1 MRIPDTLLLGVLAF
15 LVGVSADITVSKDL
29 ESVGNL
35 AGETGPAKSENPV
48 LKDVASAGPDII
60 QGIQR
65 STKETTLQTAVSAE
79 NTNRSN
85 ESELE
90 KHGELSAE
98 DESDSNEA
106 DEVPQADMAPLAPHH
121 GRSAAPHG
129 HPHHGAPPAYVTI
142 LRPPPVHP
150 PPPPAPR
157 PLPVY
162 PPRVPKG
169 APRAGG
175 PRRPGSDH
183 GGDKRPP
190 MHYRQGPPAL
200 GKGHKLDKE
209 ERRRLPLRC
218 NKNLRYRTYDGSC
231 NNLHAPCWGR
241 AGESF
246 GRLLKPAYADGLH
259 QPRRGEYGRPLP
271 NPRLVSLA
279 LAGGSWQTSD
289 TEYTFHTDLLTHFGQ
304 LLAHDLTSSA
314 TFTTTQTVNGKTT
327 KAPPKC
333 CGKERPNAECSHIV
347 IHHTDEFYPAGH
359 CMENVRSDCYNAS
372 RTSCAKNSPG
382 PYREQINEVTSF
394 IDASI
399 VYGSSEEESKKLRS
413 EDGKGAK
420 MLMDKTSLYIPK
432 GLLPRKSEGE
442 CFSYMPGC
450 DKQCFRAGDN
460 RASLTPVI
468 ASLQTLLVRE
478 HNHIADKL
486 KKKGW
491 PNDKIYHVARKMI
504 SACLQVI
511 AYKEYLPHVLGPE
524 VVSRYRLQVP
534 TVHYYYNETLN
545 PSLLNTYAAAAN
557 RLPHAVVGTKFE
569 REGHKCFHTSRVSY
583 DLNTMDD
590 FCKPRTDPVRS
601 LVVGAA
607 CKHLQHQDTV
617 YSKEITRF
625 LFSNPPN
632 LLGKDLL
639 SLDVDRGRDH
649 GLPPYVH
656 YRKLCGLRP
665 VYSFDDFKK
674 ESKSYD
680 AVNRLQA
687 VYGNHFEDLDLVAG
701 LALEKPV
708 LGSFYGPTAVCIMGE
723 QYYRLKYADR
733 FWFEHLYH
741 PGAFS
746 KDQVRDILKVSMA
759 TLICRNTDVEFLQ
772 RNVFKMSGKGNSKVN
787 CKAILA
793 ETDYNYDLYK

>member
-1 MRIPDTLLLGVLAF
+1 MQNGGSSLY
-15 LVGVSADITVSKDL
+15 
-29 ESVGNL
+29 E
-35 AGETGPAKSENPV
+35 GETGPAKSENPV

-65 STKETTLQTAVSAE
+65 STKETTLQSAVSAE
-79 NTNRSN
+79 NTNRTN

-129 HPHHGAPPAYVTI
+129 HPHHGAPPAYVTL

-169 APRAGG
+169 ALRAGG
-175 PRRPGSDH
+175 PRRPGPDH

-327 KAPPKC
+327 KAR
-333 CGKERPNAECSHIV
+333 EWN
-347 IHHTDEFYPAGH
+347 DAGFFVTRH
-359 CMENVRSDCYNAS
+359 C
-372 RTSCAKNSPG
+372 
-382 PYREQINEVTSF
+382 F
-394 IDASI
+394 
-399 VYGSSEEESKKLRS
+399 
-413 EDGKGAK
+413 
-420 MLMDKTSLYIPK
+420 
-432 GLLPRKSEGE
+432 
-442 CFSYMPGC
+442 
-450 DKQCFRAGDN
+450 
-460 RASLTPVI
+460 
-468 ASLQTLLVRE
+468 
-478 HNHIADKL
+478 
-486 KKKGW
+486 
-491 PNDKIYHVARKMI
+491 
-504 SACLQVI
+504 
-511 AYKEYLPHVLGPE
+511 
-524 VVSRYRLQVP
+524 
-534 TVHYYYNETLN
+534 
-545 PSLLNTYAAAAN
+545 
-557 RLPHAVVGTKFE
+557 
-569 REGHKCFHTSRVSY
+569 
-583 DLNTMDD
+583 
-590 FCKPRTDPVRS
+590 
-601 LVVGAA
+601 
-607 CKHLQHQDTV
+607 QD
-617 YSKEITRF
+617 IT
-625 LFSNPPN
+625 
-632 LLGKDLL
+632 
-639 SLDVDRGRDH
+639 
-649 GLPPYVH
+649 
-656 YRKLCGLRP
+656 
-665 VYSFDDFKK
+665 
-674 ESKSYD
+674 
-680 AVNRLQA
+680 
-687 VYGNHFEDLDLVAG
+687 
-701 LALEKPV
+701 
-708 LGSFYGPTAVCIMGE
+708 
-723 QYYRLKYADR
+723 
-733 FWFEHLYH
+733 
-741 PGAFS
+741 
-746 KDQVRDILKVSMA
+746 
-759 TLICRNTDVEFLQ
+759 
-772 RNVFKMSGKGNSKVN
+772 
-787 CKAILA
+787 
-793 ETDYNYDLYK
+793 